1 MRRLLPVIAILVLS
15 GCATVTRGSKE
26 AFAIETDP
34 VGAKADVTD
43 ARGMVSCHTPCSVK
57 VKRRGPLHIVITKE
71 GYEVLRTTISSSI
84 DGGGAAG
91 MAGNVL
97 VGGLIGAAVD
107 AGSGAMHSHKPNPL
121 VAKLVPLLQPEAQA
135 PTEGTAVGPEVTE
148 SSASAEQPPGEGGS

>member
-71 GYEVLRTTISSSI
+71 GYEVLQSTVSSSI

-121 VAKLVPLLQPEAQA
+121 VVKLIPLLQPEAQTTGETA
-135 PTEGTAVGPEVTE
+135 AIGPGATERG
-148 SSASAEQPPGEGGS
+148 SSAEQPPKGGDS